1 MIRMENERNSSFEL
15 NPFKTIK
22 SRMVNPILMNVIEAF
37 LTIGFRSP
45 YCQYEVVDSYS
56 FNETRGEGRGS
67 VKPLRSSGTP

>member
-1 MIRMENERNSSFEL
+1 MDL
-15 NPFKTIK
+15 
-22 SRMVNPILMNVIEAF
+22 IEAF

-67 VKPLRSSGTP
+67 ENLSVRPTRHEEVFETKDLFMKMIKSIRFL